1 MWLKDGANYWLVCHI
16 VLLYLL
22 TRSEPRLQMSSEL
35 TLLKYISPQIKILL
49 CVSHEPVLRQESGE
63 Q

>member
-1 MWLKDGANYWLVCHI
+1 MWLKDSANYWLVCHI

-22 TRSEPRLQMSSEL
+22 TLSEPRLQMSSEL

-49 CVSHEPVLRQESGE
+49 CASLEPVLHHE
-63 Q
+63 